1 MTKSMREVFKT
12 SDSWCASVIA
22 VRLPAS
28 RLEIAMVMASSLLM
42 VMVVLFKEVSNHR
55 DPDAVNASSC

>member
-1 MTKSMREVFKT
+1 MSPTQMKIDWS
-12 SDSWCASVIA
+12 ASVIA

-28 RLEIAMVMASSLLM
+28 RLEIGMVMAARLLM
-42 VMVVLFKEVSNHR
+42 VMVVLFKEVSNHG